1 MSDPTD
7 TVADKPIA
15 TRDAKGRWVKGS
27 TSPNPSGASATVR
40 EIRDAIKPHLPALIA
55 KTVELALAGDS
66 GALKILIDRAAPAP
80 RSAYEAV
87 AIAGLAEAE
96 GLVAK
101 AECIA
106 NAAGSGAIPAD
117 VAAMLLGALAT
128 LAKLIETEELA
139 DRIAAL
145 EQGRTLN
152 DSAV

>member
-1 MSDPTD
+1 VSS
-7 TVADKPIA
+7 ADNVVDKSIA
-15 TRDAKGRWVKGS
+15 TRDSRGRWVKGS

-40 EIRDAIKPHLPALIA
+40 EIRDAVRPHLPALIA

-80 RSAYEAV
+80 RSAYEPV
-87 AIAGLAEAE
+87 QIEGLAEAE

-101 AECIA
+101 AECI
-106 NAAGSGAIPAD
+106 
-117 VAAMLLGALAT
+117 VAAVGTGTISADIGERLLGALAA

-145 EQGRTLN
+145 EQGRVLH